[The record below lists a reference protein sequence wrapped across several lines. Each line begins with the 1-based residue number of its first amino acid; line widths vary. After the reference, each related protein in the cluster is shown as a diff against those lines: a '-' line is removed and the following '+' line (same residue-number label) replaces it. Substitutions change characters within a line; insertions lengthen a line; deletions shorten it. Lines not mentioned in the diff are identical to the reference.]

1 MLRAVD
7 ALRRVLLVSG
17 VALGLTAGLAG
28 CVPEALKPAP
38 MPARETARETAVR
51 GPAPSGSDPRL
62 DVCGNHIDAQTE
74 LHMGFIEQMLDQQLP
89 RAAVAHLDAMSATH
103 QALPGALYLRAE
115 ALRRAGDLDEA
126 LPVYR
131 SLTATCLKGLGH
143 HGLGRIAA
151 ARCDYAG
158 AREALTIARQQRP
171 IDPRI
176 HNDLGYLDFIQG
188 DYVAAESAFRTALE
202 LNARKRG
209 RAATNLM
216 MLLVTQGR
224 LEEATA
230 LARELELPQR
240 MISRWT
246 PGQRPVNGCQP
257 AVAEPGSATPAPTL
271 AFPDPP
277 DHSQSA
283 GTPASSRRY
292 LDEN

>member
-1 MLRAVD
+1 MLLAGNT
-7 ALRRVLLVSG
+7 LRRVMLAFG
-17 VALGLTAGLAG
+17 VALGLLSGLAG

-38 MPARETARETAVR
+38 MPARETAAG
-51 GPAPSGSDPRL
+51 GPPPSGSDPRL

-115 ALRRAGDLDEA
+115 ALRRAGDLDA
-126 LPVYR
+126 AVLVYR

-158 AREALTIARQQRP
+158 AREALTVARQERP
-171 IDPRI
+171 IDQRI

-224 LEEATA
+224 LDEATA

-246 PGQRPVNGCQP
+246 PGQRPVSGCQS
-257 AVAEPGSATPAPTL
+257 AVAEPGSVTPEPPFV
-271 AFPDPP
+271 FPVPP
-277 DHSQSA
+277 DQSQTA
-283 GTPASSRRY
+283 GAPASSRRY